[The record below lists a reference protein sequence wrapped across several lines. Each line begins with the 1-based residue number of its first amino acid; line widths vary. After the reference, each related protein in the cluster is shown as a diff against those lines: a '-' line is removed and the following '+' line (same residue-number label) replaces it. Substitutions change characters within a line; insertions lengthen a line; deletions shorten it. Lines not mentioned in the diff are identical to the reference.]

1 MKGSNSNHSNNT
13 ETIKVIVEAP
23 LPKKGQKLSSGGVR
37 ENGKI
42 TSQYKHPQRYIEPKK
57 KSVVKPAS
65 NVYKEKVK
73 TYVANEALDV
83 IGTTVHMAFDD
94 IGKRVLHKWLQMAA
108 DKIIDAM
115 TDDKPSKKTEI
126 KKPDEEVMKSS
137 ESQENIVHFP
147 DERVG

>member
-1 MKGSNSNHSNNT
+1 MKGSNSNHSNST

-42 TSQYKHPQRYIEPKK
+42 ASQYKHPQRYIETPK

-65 NVYKEKVK
+65 SVYKEKVK
-73 TYVANEALDV
+73 AYVANEALDV
-83 IGTTVHMAFDD
+83 IGTTAHMAFDD
-94 IGKRVLHKWLQMAA
+94 VGKRVLHKWFQMAA
-108 DKIIDAM
+108 DRIIDAM
-115 TDDKPSKKTEI
+115 TDDKPAKKTKSER
-126 KKPDEEVMKSS
+126 PDEEVTKSS